1 MSGSLFRSKS
11 VKLQLLA
18 LVGVAA
24 LGLVVLTVVAANFVK
39 QEKLAAAI
47 AKTRNLSE
55 AARDIAAEFQAR
67 AEKGEFDQATAKRLA
82 AAAIRGMRYDKVE
95 YFFVYDYTGTTMV
108 LGPRPEREGKNF
120 IDAKDALGTP
130 FVAKMAELAKSGG
143 GHLFYWFPKAGSD
156 VPARKVSSVVGFE
169 PWQWF
174 VGTGIYLDDV
184 DEAFRQTLRELAL
197 ISVGIVLVVLL
208 LAALIARSIATP
220 LRQLAVVTGRISDG
234 DYQVEVPATH
244 RADEIGGLAHS
255 ISVLR
260 DEAATAARLRAEQES
275 LKAQAEAERHQA
287 MLALA
292 DRFEGSVK
300 GVVEGMGQ
308 AVGAND
314 GAARDMASIAENA
327 RSDATSVAGAAEQVN
342 ANIQTVASATE
353 ELSASISEISGQVQH
368 STRIAQDAVDKAEQT
383 NDCINGLSEAASRI
397 GEAVKLISAIA
408 SQTNLL
414 ALNATIEAAR
424 AGEAGKG
431 FAVVAGEV
439 KTLATQTAKATSE
452 ITDQILAV
460 QSATHDAVDAI
471 RTITQTIGSM
481 SEVASTIAAAVE
493 EQSAATK
500 EISRN
505 VNQAASG
512 AHDVSEF
519 INRLV
524 GVTREVGDNAA
535 QVSHSSE
542 LLSDQTGRLRGEV
555 ESFLATVRAS

>member
-1 MSGSLFRSKS
+1 MAKPQFQLKS
-11 VKLQLLA
+11 VIFRLLG
-18 LVGVAA
+18 LVAVSAI
-24 LGLVVLTVVAANFVK
+24 GLVVLTVVSANFVK
-39 QEKLAAAI
+39 QEKLGAAI
-47 AKTRNLSE
+47 SKTRNLSE
-55 AARDIAAEFQAR
+55 AARDVAAEFHAR
-67 AEKGEFDQATAKRLA
+67 AKKGEFDEATAQKLA
-82 AAAIRGMRYDKVE
+82 KDAIRGMKYAGDE
-95 YFFVYDYTGTTMV
+95 YFFVYDYKGV
-108 LGPRPEREGKNF
+108 NIVHGSKPDREGKNF
-120 IDAKDALGTP
+120 IDSKDTNG
-130 FVAKMAELAKSGG
+130 FVYIPKMLELAKAGG

-156 VPARKVSSVVGFE
+156 VPERKVSSVVGYE

-174 VGTGIYLDDV
+174 VGTGLYLDDV
-184 DEAFRQTLRELAL
+184 DAAFRQTLRDMAL
-197 ISVGIVLVVLL
+197 IGGAILVVVVI
-208 LAALIARSIATP
+208 IAWAMAQSIAQP
-220 LRQLAVVTGRISDG
+220 LRQLAGVTNRIGQG
-234 DYQVEVPATH
+234 DYQVEVPATK
-244 RADEIGGLAHS
+244 RGDEIGVLANS
-255 ISVLR
+255 IAVLR
-260 DEAATAARLRAEQES
+260 DEAAAAARLRAEQEAM
-275 LKAQAEAERHQA
+275 KAQAEAERHRA
-287 MLALA
+287 MLHLA
-292 DRFEGSVK
+292 DKFEGSVK
-300 GVVEGMGQ
+300 GVVEGMSQ

-314 GAARDMASIAENA
+314 GAARGMASIAENA
-327 RSDATSVAGAAEQVN
+327 RSDATSVAGAAEEVN
-342 ANIQTVASATE
+342 ANIQTVAAATE

-368 STRIAQDAVDKAEQT
+368 STRIAHEAVDKAEQT
-383 NDCINGLSEAASRI
+383 NQCINGLSEAASRI

-439 KTLATQTAKATSE
+439 KGLATQTAKATGE

-460 QSATHDAVDAI
+460 QSATQDAVSAI
-471 RTITQTIGSM
+471 RAITQTIGSM

-542 LLSDQTGRLRGEV
+542 ILSDQTNRLRGEV
-555 ESFLATVRAS
+555 DSFLTTVRAS

>member
-1 MSGSLFRSKS
+1 MAKARFQIKS
-11 VKLQLLA
+11 VIFRL
-18 LVGVAA
+18 
-24 LGLVVLTVVAANFVK
+24 LGLVLVSAVGLVALTVVAADYVK
-39 QEKLAAAI
+39 QEKLNAAI

-55 AARDIAAEFQAR
+55 AARDIAAEYDAR
-67 AEKGEFDQATAKRLA
+67 AKKGEFDQAMAKKLA
-82 AAAIRGMRYDKVE
+82 RDAIRGMRYDGSE
-95 YFFVYDYTGTTMV
+95 YFFVYDYQGV
-108 LGPRPEREGKNF
+108 NVVHGSKPDREGKGF
-120 IDAKDALGTP
+120 IDSKDANG
-130 FVAKMAELAKSGG
+130 FVYIPKMIELAKSGG
-143 GHLFYWFPKAGSD
+143 GHIFYWFPKAGST
-156 VPARKVSSVVGFE
+156 VPERKVSSVVGYD

-174 VGTGIYLDDV
+174 VGTGLYLDDV
-184 DEAFRQTLRELAL
+184 DQAFQKTLKELAL
-197 ISVGIVLVVLL
+197 IGGGVLALVLV
-208 LAALIARSIATP
+208 IAWMISRSIAKP
-220 LRQLAVVTGRISDG
+220 LRQLAGVTDRIGHG
-234 DYQVEVPATH
+234 DYQVEVPALG
-244 RADEIGGLAHS
+244 RADEIGIMANS
-255 ISVLR
+255 IAVLR
-260 DEAATAARLRAEQES
+260 DEAATAARLRAEQEA
-275 LKAQAEAERHQA
+275 LKTQAEAERHKS

-300 GVVEGMGQ
+300 GVVDGMSQ

-314 GAARDMASIAENA
+314 GAARGMSSIAANA
-327 RSDATSVAGAAEQVN
+327 RSDASSVAGAAEEVN
-342 ANIQTVASATE
+342 ANIQTVAAATE
-353 ELSASISEISGQVQH
+353 ELSASIQEISGQVQH
-368 STRIAQDAVDKAEQT
+368 STRIAHDAVEKAEQT
-383 NDCINGLSEAASRI
+383 NECINGLSEAASRI
-397 GEAVKLISAIA
+397 GEAVKLITAIA

-439 KTLATQTAKATSE
+439 KGLATQTAKATGE

-460 QSATHDAVDAI
+460 QTATQDAVTAI
-471 RTITQTIGSM
+471 RSITQTIGSM

-524 GVTREVGDNAA
+524 GVTQEVGDNAA

-542 LLSDQTGRLRGEV
+542 LLSNQTNRLRGEV
-555 ESFLATVRAS
+555 ESFLSTVRAA

>member
-383 NDCINGLSEAASRI
+383 NDCING
-397 GEAVKLISAIA
+397 
-408 SQTNLL
+408 
-414 ALNATIEAAR
+414 
-424 AGEAGKG
+424 
-431 FAVVAGEV
+431 
-439 KTLATQTAKATSE
+439 
-452 ITDQILAV
+452 
-460 QSATHDAVDAI
+460 
-471 RTITQTIGSM
+471 
-481 SEVASTIAAAVE
+481 
-493 EQSAATK
+493 
-500 EISRN
+500 
-505 VNQAASG
+505 
-512 AHDVSEF
+512 
-519 INRLV
+519 
-524 GVTREVGDNAA
+524 
-535 QVSHSSE
+535 
-542 LLSDQTGRLRGEV
+542 
-555 ESFLATVRAS
+555 

>member
-1 MSGSLFRSKS
+1 MAKSHFQIKS
-11 VKLQLLA
+11 VIFRL
-18 LVGVAA
+18 
-24 LGLVVLTVVAANFVK
+24 LGLVLISAVGLVALTFVAANYVK
-39 QEKLAAAI
+39 QEKLNAAI

-55 AARDIAAEFQAR
+55 AARDIAAEFHNR
-67 AEKGEFDQATAKRLA
+67 AKKGEFDEATAQRLA
-82 AAAIRGMRYDKVE
+82 KDAIRGMHYEGDE
-95 YFFVYDYTGTTMV
+95 YFFVYDYAGV
-108 LGPRPEREGKNF
+108 NIVHGSKPEREGKNF
-120 IDAKDALGTP
+120 IDSKDANG
-130 FVAKMAELAKSGG
+130 FVYIPKMVELAKAGG
-143 GHLFYWFPKAGSD
+143 GHIFYYFPKAGST
-156 VPARKVSSVVGFE
+156 VPERKVSSVVGFD

-174 VGTGIYLDDV
+174 VGTGLYLDDV
-184 DEAFRQTLRELAL
+184 DAAFRQTLRELAL
-197 ISVGIVLVVLL
+197 IGAGVLVVVLVG
-208 LAALIARSIATP
+208 AWAIARSIATP
-220 LRQLAVVTGRISDG
+220 LHQLAKVTDRIGRG
-234 DYQVEVPATH
+234 DYQVEVPATA
-244 RADEIGGLAHS
+244 RADEIGVMAKS

-327 RSDATSVAGAAEQVN
+327 RSDASSVAGAAEQVN
-342 ANIQTVASATE
+342 ANIQTVAAATE

-555 ESFLATVRAS
+555 ESFLATVRAA